1 MFVMVNDTNKSFMKA
16 EYFVIRSS
24 VIKHS
29 YKWAVVD
36 VLLQKITFTSTV
48 QILVIKNSEVLR
60 DFAWYIEGSLTL

>member
-1 MFVMVNDTNKSFMKA
+1 MVNDTNKSFMKA

-36 VLLQKITFTSTV
+36 VLLQKITFTSIV
-48 QILVIKNSEVLR
+48 QILVVKNSEVLR
-60 DFAWYIEGSLTL
+60 NFAGYTEGSLTL

>member
-1 MFVMVNDTNKSFMKA
+1 MVNDTNKSFMKA

-36 VLLQKITFTSTV
+36 VLLQKITFTSIV

-60 DFAWYIEGSLTL
+60 NFAGYTEGSLIL